1 MKHKLLSFVLV
12 LAFLL
17 STVPS
22 TGVSANDYDN
32 PSDATVARVYEEI
45 LSGNITSE
53 EDVLRVAL
61 AQDAE
66 RAASASN
73 NSRSATQSTDTDDSS
88 PMISQVLETTTDED
102 GHLVYLIA
110 DTGLLVVDENGEAVN
125 RHYLRTTETF
135 DDLDITARHTVYYY
149 LKLSDALGNPQVKFY
164 RVSTMVF
171 YSGTERATKLNH
183 YYCYAPSGIPQDYLI
198 GTHTNLSDSSVYTN
212 TYSSAD
218 WRTIRPDSN
227 YPGFGTKAHIYYES
241 NKYKSISIDVN
252 DLTYIDPT
260 GTW

>member
-1 MKHKLLSFVLV
+1 MKHKLLSFVLL

-73 NSRSATQSTDTDDSS
+73 NSRSATQFTDTDDSS

-102 GHLVYLIA
+102 GNVIYLIA
-110 DTGLLVVDENGEAVN
+110 DTGLLVVDENGEFVN
-125 RHYLRTTETF
+125 RHYLRTTESF
-135 DDLDITARHTVYYY
+135 DNLDITARHTVYYY
-149 LKLSDALGNPQVKFY
+149 YKFDEFAGDPYVKLHQM
-164 RVSTMVF
+164 STLLL
-171 YSGTERATKLNH
+171 YEGTTRATKLQH
-183 YYCYAPSGIPQDYLI
+183 IYYLNWSPTVVATYNNPTQSNVYINSYSGADWEPVSDYSAPSGFSTGAY
-198 GTHTNLSDSSVYTN
+198 
-212 TYSSAD
+212 
-218 WRTIRPDSN
+218 
-227 YPGFGTKAHIYYES
+227 IYYS
-241 NKYKSISIDVN
+241 NSQYVEIKIDVN
-252 DLTYIDPT
+252 IGSAGSPT
-260 GTW
+260 GYW